1 VNEYA
6 KHPRRRQSFE
16 PFLALSRFSLHHIE
30 YKSMTALL
38 VIKAGDAIPAISAKR
53 RDFETWIAAG
63 AGLSLADVQVVR
75 VFQGE
80 ALPEPEAVPG
90 VVVTGSSAMVTDRQL
105 WSENTA
111 RWLARAV
118 ALQKPVLGICF
129 GHQLLAHALGGQ
141 VDHNPRGREIGTVDV
156 KLHASAKHDPLFG
169 SFADVLHLPV
179 SHVQSIVRLPP
190 RASVLGT
197 SALDP
202 HHIIRFGS
210 SAWGV
215 QFHPEFDAN
224 IVRAYIDASRD
235 DMLREGL
242 DAEAIWHSATDT
254 ADGTFVL
261 RRFAEL
267 VRKAATTRAE
277 LAESAE

>member
-1 VNEYA
+1 
-6 KHPRRRQSFE
+6 
-16 PFLALSRFSLHHIE
+16 
-30 YKSMTALL
+30 MTALL
-38 VIKAGDAIPAISAKR
+38 VIKTGDAIPSISAKR

-63 AGLSLADVQVVR
+63 AGLSLADVEVVR

-80 ALPEPEAVPG
+80 ALPEPERVPG
-90 VVVTGSSAMVTDRQL
+90 VIVTGSSSMVTDREL

-118 ALQKPVLGICF
+118 ALDKPVLGICY
-129 GHQLLAHALGGQ
+129 GHQLLAHALGGE
-141 VDHNPRGREIGTVDV
+141 VRHNPRGRQIGTVDV
-156 KLHASAKHDPLFG
+156 KLNSHAKTDPLFG
-169 SFADVLHLPV
+169 TFAELLHLPV
-179 SHVQSIVRLPP
+179 AHRQSVVRLPA

-197 SALDP
+197 TQLDP
-202 HHIIRFGS
+202 HHVVRYGS
-210 SAWGV
+210 AAWGV

-242 DAEAIWHSATDT
+242 DPEAIWHSATDT

-261 RRFAEL
+261 RRFAEI
-267 VRKAATTRAE
+267 VRKGVVTRAR

>member
-1 VNEYA
+1 
-6 KHPRRRQSFE
+6 
-16 PFLALSRFSLHHIE
+16 
-30 YKSMTALL
+30 MTALL
-38 VIKAGDAIPAISAKR
+38 VIKTGDAIPSISAKR

-63 AGLSLADVQVVR
+63 AGLSLADVTVIR

-80 ALPEPEAVPG
+80 ALPEPESVPG
-90 VVVTGSSAMVTDRQL
+90 VIVTGSSSLLTDREL

-118 ALQKPVLGICF
+118 ALDKPVLGICY
-129 GHQLLAHALGGQ
+129 GHQLLAHALGGE
-141 VDHNPRGREIGTVDV
+141 VRHNPRGREIGTVDV
-156 KLHASAKHDPLFG
+156 KLNSHAKTDPLFG
-169 SFADVLHLPV
+169 SFSDLLHLPV
-179 SHVQSIVRLPP
+179 AHLQSVVRVPAH
-190 RASVLGT
+190 ASVLGA
-197 SALDP
+197 SVLDP
-202 HHIIRFGS
+202 HQIIRYGS
-210 SAWGV
+210 AAWGV

-242 DAEAIWHSATDT
+242 DSEAIWHSATDT

-261 RRFAEL
+261 RRFAEI
-267 VRKAATTRAE
+267 VRKGVMARTR

>member
-1 VNEYA
+1 
-6 KHPRRRQSFE
+6 
-16 PFLALSRFSLHHIE
+16 
-30 YKSMTALL
+30 MTALL
-38 VIKAGDAIPAISAKR
+38 VIKTGDAIASISAKR

-63 AGLSLADVQVVR
+63 AGLSLADVAVVR

-80 ALPEPEAVPG
+80 ALPEPESVPG
-90 VVVTGSSAMVTDRQL
+90 VIVTGSSSMVTDREL

-118 ALQKPVLGICF
+118 ALDKPVLGICY
-129 GHQLLAHALGGQ
+129 GHQLLAHALGGE
-141 VDHNPRGREIGTVDV
+141 VRHNPRGREIGTVDV
-156 KLHASAKHDPLFG
+156 KLNSHAKKSDPLFS
-169 SFADVLHLPV
+169 SFSDLLHLPV
-179 SHVQSIVRLPP
+179 AHVQSVVRLPP

-197 SALDP
+197 TALDP
-202 HHIIRFGS
+202 HHVVRYGS
-210 SAWGV
+210 TAWGV

-235 DMLREGL
+235 DMQREGL
-242 DAEAIWHSATDT
+242 DPEAIWHSATDT

-261 RRFAEL
+261 RRFAEM
-267 VRKAATTRAE
+267 VRKGAVARTR

>member
-1 VNEYA
+1 
-6 KHPRRRQSFE
+6 
-16 PFLALSRFSLHHIE
+16 
-30 YKSMTALL
+30 MTALL
-38 VIKAGDAIPAISAKR
+38 VIKTGDAIASISAKR

-63 AGLSLADVQVVR
+63 AGLSLADVSVVR

-80 ALPEPEAVPG
+80 ALPEPETVPG
-90 VVVTGSSAMVTDRQL
+90 VIVTGSSSLLTDREL

-118 ALQKPVLGICF
+118 ALDKPVLGICY
-129 GHQLLAHALGGQ
+129 GHQLLAHALGGE
-141 VDHNPRGREIGTVDV
+141 VRHNPRGREIGTVDV
-156 KLHASAKHDPLFG
+156 KLNSHAKTDPLFG
-169 SFADVLHLPV
+169 SFTDLLHLPV
-179 SHVQSIVRLPP
+179 AHLQSVVRVPP
-190 RASVLGT
+190 HASVLGT

-202 HHIIRFGS
+202 HHIIRYGS
-210 SAWGV
+210 AAWGV

-242 DAEAIWHSATDT
+242 DSEAIWHSATDT

-261 RRFAEL
+261 RRFAEI
-267 VRKAATTRAE
+267 VRKGVIARTR

>member
-1 VNEYA
+1 
-6 KHPRRRQSFE
+6 
-16 PFLALSRFSLHHIE
+16 
-30 YKSMTALL
+30 MTALL
-38 VIKAGDAIPAISAKR
+38 VIKTGDAIPAISAKR

-80 ALPEPEAVPG
+80 ALPEPEAMPG
-90 VVVTGSSAMVTDRQL
+90 VIVTGSPSLVTDREL

-118 ALQKPVLGICF
+118 ALQKPVLGICY
-129 GHQLLAHALGGQ
+129 GHQLLAHALGGEVRQ
-141 VDHNPRGREIGTVDV
+141 SPRGREIGTVDV
-156 KLHASAKHDPLFG
+156 KLNSNAKNDPLFG

-179 SHVQSIVRLPP
+179 SHTQAIVRLPP

-202 HHIIRFGS
+202 HHIVRFDS
-210 SAWGV
+210 CAWGV

-267 VRKAATTRAE
+267 VRKTASGGAQ

>member
-1 VNEYA
+1 
-6 KHPRRRQSFE
+6 
-16 PFLALSRFSLHHIE
+16 
-30 YKSMTALL
+30 MTALL
-38 VIKAGDAIPAISAKR
+38 VIKTGDAIPSISAKR

-63 AGLSLADVQVVR
+63 AGLSLADVDVVR

-80 ALPEPEAVPG
+80 ALPDPERIPG
-90 VVVTGSSAMVTDRQL
+90 VIVTGSSSQLTDREL

-118 ALQKPVLGICF
+118 ALDKPVLGIGY
-129 GHQLLAHALGGQ
+129 GHQLLAHGLGGE
-141 VDHNPRGREIGTVDV
+141 VRHNPRGREIGTVDV
-156 KLHASAKHDPLFG
+156 KLNSNAKNDPLFG
-169 SFADVLHLPV
+169 RFAELLHLPV
-179 SHVQSIVRLPP
+179 AHRQAVVRLPP
-190 RASVLGT
+190 QASVLGT
-197 SALDP
+197 TQLDP
-202 HHIIRFGS
+202 HHIVRYGS
-210 SAWGV
+210 TAWGV

-242 DAEAIWHSATDT
+242 DPEAIWHSATDT

-261 RRFAEL
+261 RRFAEI
-267 VRKAATTRAE
+267 VRKGSVARAR